1 MSLLDFITRGAQN
14 AVQRGRGLLDDFT
27 QPGIEATPGEVVQGT
42 QRLAPGVNPA
52 MAPEGLGY
60 GENGPVTDVGPM
72 MRPDVIRQKPS
83 LLSELGSYVTSR
95 DGLMALGAGI
105 KGLSGDDNAGFEVAQ
120 MQRQRA
126 ADAERMAEKA
136 KAKAEAQAEKQRQQ
150 ALNQAFWDSFNEDG
164 SFNRARYA
172 QVARQMGGMA
182 DPRDFTEALTA
193 GRAAGPKYGISGGVA
208 YTQDQDTGETTW
220 GEMNPVKEAEQARQK
235 AMDAFNQEQSRIR
248 TAIAQGQ
255 LSVAQG
261 RLALQQAAH
270 KARLAAGG
278 YGTPGVG
285 AAGGGISD
293 DDVEVDQ

>member
-1 MSLLDFITRGAQN
+1 MIHTR
-14 AVQRGRGLLDDFT
+14 
-27 QPGIEATPGEVVQGT
+27 EVVNQPPP
-42 QRLAPGVNPA
+42 R
-52 MAPEGLGY
+52 E
-60 GENGPVTDVGPM
+60 
-72 MRPDVIRQKPS
+72 
-83 LLSELGSYVTSR
+83 
-95 DGLMALGAGI
+95 
-105 KGLSGDDNAGFEVAQ
+105 EVDEFA
-120 MQRQRA
+120 
-126 ADAERMAEKA
+126 
-136 KAKAEAQAEKQRQQ
+136 
-150 ALNQAFWDSFNEDG
+150 
-164 SFNRARYA
+164 
-172 QVARQMGGMA
+172 
-182 DPRDFTEALTA
+182 EALTA